1 MAVDTSVPVE
11 KENAAIDITIS
22 MVIDDLSTMLHRSV
36 ETILPQFLQ
45 SKTCAIL
52 YNRQSKL
59 WWDGPT
65 AIAEMYL
72 QETNENPA

>member
-22 MVIDDLSTMLHRSV
+22 MVVDDLSTILHRTV
-36 ETILPQFLQ
+36 KDILPQFLQ

-52 YNRQSKL
+52 YDRQSKL

-72 QETNENPA
+72 QETNDNQA